1 MRNFFLFILLLVIA
15 AGLVVFFYSTPVT
28 QQRTEQPEKE
38 ATESAM
44 AKTYSVPPKL
54 SIDTKKKYSA
64 VMTTSKGPMTIELF
78 ASETPNTVNN
88 FVFLAREKFYDGT
101 VFHRIIK
108 DFMIQGGDPKGNG
121 TGDPGYKFSDEK
133 ITRDYKRGIVA
144 MANSGPNTN
153 GSQFFIMHG
162 ETPLRKN
169 YVIFGQVTSGLE
181 TLDAIANTP
190 TTDNGM
196 GEESKPMEIVTLQS
210 VTISESFKVKR

>member
-1 MRNFFLFILLLVIA
+1 MRNFFLYILLLVVA
-15 AGLVVFFYSTPVT
+15 AGLVVFFYSTPGT
-28 QQRTEQPEKE
+28 QQSTAQPEKE
-38 ATESAM
+38 ATDSAM
-44 AKTYSVPPKL
+44 AKTYSAPPTL
-54 SIDTKKKYSA
+54 SIDTKKKYAA

-121 TGDPGYKFSDEK
+121 TGDPGYKFNDEK

-162 ETPLRKN
+162 ETPLPKN
-169 YVIFGQVTSGLE
+169 YVIFGQVTQGLE

-196 GEESKPMEIVTLQS
+196 GEESKPTEKVTIQS
-210 VTISESFKVKR
+210 VTITEQ